1 MTAFDPEKR
10 RCLRH
15 PLHIP
20 IRLELGPGGVPA
32 ERRCEEISQG
42 GLSFWWDR
50 RLGRGQFLI
59 ITIPVKEKS
68 FRIRARVAYSLK
80 DARTGHFRTGVEF
93 KDPESAF
100 RARLAEETIE
110 IIEYRKKVSIEKG
123 FEVSEEQAAEE
134 WIRRYAQGLPGQSR
148 Q

>member
-1 MTAFDPEKR
+1 M
-10 RCLRH
+10 
-15 PLHIP
+15 
-20 IRLELGPGGVPA
+20 
-32 ERRCEEISQG
+32 
-42 GLSFWWDR
+42 SFWWDR

-68 FRIRARVAYSLK
+68 FQIRARVVYSLK

-110 IIEYRKKVSIEKG
+110 MQAEAAVDRHPARQDDQQDDG
-123 FEVSEEQAAEE
+123 EEQGELAADG
-134 WIRRYAQGLPGQSR
+134 RPGQPHD
-148 Q
+148 